1 MGWPMKGLSGMSKKQ
16 LLAKCLIM
24 MFLTGASLAA
34 QAPQPGGGML
44 LDGVAAYVNERMITI
59 ADVMTEVRNSV
70 WVELPKA
77 EREAKLRELYTAT
90 LDAMIDRRLIL
101 DAAKATKAQV
111 VSWAVENRVQEIV
124 EQRFGGDRAKLIAAL
139 TERRMTYEEWHTSIE
154 EDLMIQLM
162 RYGQVERNV
171 SIPPKDVRTYFAA
184 NQGSF
189 LSPGGVH
196 VAMIVFNAPKDG
208 SGTLAEQGAKIL
220 KDLADGME
228 FATAARTYSQ
238 DGKAVKGGDWGMV
251 DPAEVFRP
259 EIVAALGKLKVGEIS
274 AAILLEDFGYIVRKS
289 DEKKARPLTLEEA
302 WPWVESRL
310 RLQQSEQR
318 YKEWIGRLRS
328 KAYIKIYELP
338 QPK

>member
-1 MGWPMKGLSGMSKKQ
+1 MRKHLFFAQ
-16 LLAKCLIM
+16 C
-24 MFLTGASLAA
+24 LAA
-34 QAPQPGGGML
+34 VVLAGAPLAIRAQQTGNGML

-101 DAAKATKAQV
+101 DAAKASKAQV
-111 VSWAVENRVQEIV
+111 AAWAVENRVQEIID
-124 EQRFGGDRAKLIAAL
+124 QRFGGDRAKLVAAL

-171 SIPPKDVRTYFAA
+171 SIPPKDVRDYYTAHTGAFVS
-184 NQGSF
+184 Q
-189 LSPGGVH
+189 GGVH
-196 VAMIVFNAPKDG
+196 VAMIVFAAAKDG
-208 SGTLAEQGAKIL
+208 SATLDEQGAKIL
-220 KDLADGME
+220 KDLAGGMA
-228 FATAARTYSQ
+228 FAAAAKMYSQ
-238 DGKAVKGGDWGMV
+238 DGKAAKGGDWGIV

-259 EIVAALGKLKVGEIS
+259 EIAEALGKLKVGENS
-274 AAILLEDFGYIVRKS
+274 AAILLEDFGYVVRKI
-289 DEKKARPLTLEEA
+289 DEKKPRPLTLEEA
-302 WPWVESRL
+302 WPLVESRL

-318 YKEWIGRLRS
+318 YKDWVGRLRS
-328 KAYIKIYELP
+328 KAYIKVYELP
-338 QPK
+338 QPKQP